1 MAQADSGESNKELL
15 DETAFLQELH
25 TILKLS
31 NSSESASLL
40 RQYEAASFDQLISE
54 SNKLLRT
61 ARRLSRKTDTA
72 RPIFHAILDEY
83 ERWLYSSQSDLNLAA
98 ASTQTPPM
106 QKNNRGSKP
115 AVFSL
120 LPPSVSR
127 RKQSRNHGNRHQR
140 LIKKIENSRNNNIEG
155 AHGVDKSD
163 VPSLIPKEDYVVLE
177 HPVAPQDNDKY
188 PAIFNPT
195 SNMFEQLVFPAKHP
209 YGNRDPFYLKKWLEK
224 KLKSISL
231 ANEHQKDGKGIVKTS
246 GLRDIESGL
255 SQTIPIISTSLDELM
270 RQCPESNRG
279 EVEYLKS
286 LWQTILKVMS
296 IILKHVQECK
306 DENKTTAERDHVEI
320 QRFDKV
326 IDATR
331 LELKDAKECTDN
343 LKSDTNVLQRALV
356 AKEKELEKC
365 IKKHHK
371 NSKKLRKALSLVQ
384 KMEDE
389 EFLKAYKE
397 GQRIERIDGLPQVMD
412 RLADVLMEHDVD
424 LEEEKGEI
432 NSPDEDDDDDE
443 GIVSDE
449 AEEFSSM
456 LEKHSRHDRTV
467 WSKLESNDDDIDS
480 VDGNLARKKKSS
492 LHTNKPTMKVNEVLC
507 NDIEISSE
515 LYECI
520 ATLKAEFVSL
530 RRSIQEKLPI
540 RLYRST
546 CHRETQTDELDIQKE
561 EYLARQP
568 DPSQDAKDSITIKK
582 DGKDKKGKSQ
592 LRGTNNIPRALT
604 LFTDCLPIDFVPNVM
619 SLRVA
624 KMHIGRIYNQ
634 YIKFFEHSNS
644 PVVDFTDGEKTKNI
658 SLLQFAYDLY
668 LGIEEILELAQSK
681 ICSLCVSVIK
691 FADTDLGCHMFC
703 RLCGLIPQVAL
714 PHESIDVFF
723 AALSY
728 LKNDWRKIK
737 GDRYVKLEKAQ
748 EAVGLLC
755 KSPIHLTNI
764 GLKNLAVLIGIDG
777 GLHRLE
783 YVRFDMLMQ
792 YLVTMWEKDYCAW
805 EKKLREKFSSILSNK
820 SLDKCSR
827 DEFHTFIVN
836 ACQEKDFPKSRSY
849 AIYESIKAQIKELAN
864 DSKSDEIPVGKDLIK
879 LEESVSVKTCMEAG
893 VMRPNYR
900 NILISIKRNVKK
912 QVDDNNALPD
922 SGDDASMFDQLI
934 ALWEENK
941 IAIENMVTKN
951 TKNLDAKEIGEL
963 REKYEELVEYLE
975 TKLNSKRALNLYTEL
990 LKCI

>member
-1 MAQADSGESNKELL
+1 MAQADCGVSNEELL

-25 TILKLS
+25 KILKLS

-40 RQYEAASFDQLISE
+40 RQHEAASFDQLISE

-61 ARRLSRKTDTA
+61 ARRLSRKTNTA

-83 ERWLYSSQSDLNLAA
+83 ERWLYSSQSDLNLTAV
-98 ASTQTPPM
+98 STQTPPM

-140 LIKKIENSRNNNIEG
+140 LIKTIENSRNNNIEG
-155 AHGVDKSD
+155 AHGVDESD

-188 PAIFNPT
+188 PAIYNPT
-195 SNMFEQLVFPAKHP
+195 SKMFEQLVFPAKHP

-231 ANEHQKDGKGIVKTS
+231 ANGHQKDGKGIVKTS

-270 RQCPESNRG
+270 RQYPESNRG
-279 EVEYLKS
+279 EVVYLRS

-320 QRFDKV
+320 QRFDKL

-343 LKSDTNVLQRALV
+343 LKGDTNVLQRALV

-365 IKKHHK
+365 IRKHQK

-492 LHTNKPTMKVNEVLC
+492 LYTNKPTMKVNEVLC
-507 NDIEISSE
+507 NNIEISSE

-520 ATLKAEFVSL
+520 ATLKAEFFSL

-561 EYLARQP
+561 EYLARKP
-568 DPSQDAKDSITIKK
+568 DPSQDTNESIMRKK
-582 DGKDKKGKSQ
+582 YGKDKKGTSQ

-644 PVVDFTDGEKTKNI
+644 PVVEF
-658 SLLQFAYDLY
+658 
-668 LGIEEILELAQSK
+668 
-681 ICSLCVSVIK
+681 
-691 FADTDLGCHMFC
+691 H
-703 RLCGLIPQVAL
+703 R
-714 PHESIDVFF
+714 
-723 AALSY
+723 
-728 LKNDWRKIK
+728 WRK
-737 GDRYVKLEKAQ
+737 
-748 EAVGLLC
+748 
-755 KSPIHLTNI
+755 N
-764 GLKNLAVLIGIDG
+764 
-777 GLHRLE
+777 
-783 YVRFDMLMQ
+783 
-792 YLVTMWEKDYCAW
+792 
-805 EKKLREKFSSILSNK
+805 KKYFTSSI
-820 SLDKCSR
+820 
-827 DEFHTFIVN
+827 
-836 ACQEKDFPKSRSY
+836 
-849 AIYESIKAQIKELAN
+849 
-864 DSKSDEIPVGKDLIK
+864 
-879 LEESVSVKTCMEAG
+879 
-893 VMRPNYR
+893 
-900 NILISIKRNVKK
+900 
-912 QVDDNNALPD
+912 
-922 SGDDASMFDQLI
+922 
-934 ALWEENK
+934 
-941 IAIENMVTKN
+941 
-951 TKNLDAKEIGEL
+951 
-963 REKYEELVEYLE
+963 
-975 TKLNSKRALNLYTEL
+975 
-990 LKCI
+990 CI